1 MCGRDEPRVLN
12 RLGGD
17 LAELGLART
26 QPEMLNCRS
35 QVAGLQLEKKRSN
48 LEPLQSLHVST
59 AYLDPESTIQ
69 AGGVTGKGLLLQLR

>member
-1 MCGRDEPRVLN
+1 
-12 RLGGD
+12 
-17 LAELGLART
+17 
-26 QPEMLNCRS
+26 MLNCRS
-35 QVAGLQLEKKRSN
+35 QVAGLQLEKKRTN